1 MFQFSNNR
9 KTISDIYS
17 MFTESSLIVDDSY
30 QRRSVWNENDK
41 IRLIETILLNFIIPE
56 LFLWKADTN
65 PETGE
70 SITHIVDGQQRI
82 KTIAEFVNNEFKLK
96 KNALLEEESKQK
108 WGDYYFKDLDDATKK
123 EVWNYQLMIVDI
135 NEKVTRPEIINMFRR
150 LNLTDYNLNS
160 QEKRNSLSGE
170 FASLARQLSDLPIWE
185 KYKLFNNVDVKRMK
199 DVEFC
204 ASLILL
210 FRSGIIDQSDQKALN
225 MLVKFLQK
233 KSQLYTIFSI
243 LFYMKREKIEF
254 SDIILQRL
262 EDFVKMYGIFD
273 NDMNIDSEMTQ
284 KEKDIFDNI
293 KKYKLASSEGL
304 NKQINRM
311 IRFNTL
317 KNFLFNGD
325 SEYINSQK
333 SLFKKMEDKLQKN
346 LIETIENSLN
356 QIEEDN

>member
-170 FASLARQLSDLPIWE
+170 FAS
-185 KYKLFNNVDVKRMK
+185 
-199 DVEFC
+199 
-204 ASLILL
+204 
-210 FRSGIIDQSDQKALN
+210 
-225 MLVKFLQK
+225 
-233 KSQLYTIFSI
+233 
-243 LFYMKREKIEF
+243 
-254 SDIILQRL
+254 
-262 EDFVKMYGIFD
+262 
-273 NDMNIDSEMTQ
+273 
-284 KEKDIFDNI
+284 
-293 KKYKLASSEGL
+293 
-304 NKQINRM
+304 
-311 IRFNTL
+311 
-317 KNFLFNGD
+317 
-325 SEYINSQK
+325 
-333 SLFKKMEDKLQKN
+333 
-346 LIETIENSLN
+346 
-356 QIEEDN
+356 